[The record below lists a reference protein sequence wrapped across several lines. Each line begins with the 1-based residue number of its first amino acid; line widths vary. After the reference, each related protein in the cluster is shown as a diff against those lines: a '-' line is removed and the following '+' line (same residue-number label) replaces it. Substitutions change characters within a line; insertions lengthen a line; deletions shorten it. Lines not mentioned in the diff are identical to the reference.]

1 MQKVVLLTGAA
12 GGIGTGLV
20 NALSDAGWAVLGS
33 DHPKATPH
41 QSTLEQCHAWIPADL
56 LALSQDSECLD
67 AFVSQ
72 VCSATGGTDI
82 TAIIHNA
89 ALQRLGSFHQLSTSD
104 WNQTIAVNLM
114 APIHIN
120 RAFVAQLRRQKG
132 SILHIGSIHSQLTK
146 PGFTA
151 YATSKAALAGLTR
164 AMAVELG
171 DFVRVNAIEP
181 AAIATPMLEAGFA
194 DNPELRGQLESFHPT
209 RSIGCPSDVANAALF
224 LLDQSNKFLNGCV
237 LPLGGGIHSR
247 LHDPD

>member
-1 MQKVVLLTGAA
+1 M
-12 GGIGTGLV
+12 I
-20 NALSDAGWAVLGS
+20 
-33 DHPKATPH
+33 TPRPH
-41 QSTLEQCHAWIPADL
+41 HFRAPVEQCHAWIPADL
-56 LALSQDSECLD
+56 VALSQDSECLD

-171 DFVRVNAIEP
+171 DSVRVNAIEP
-181 AAIATPMLEAGFA
+181 AAIATPCWRQGL
-194 DNPELRGQLESFHPT
+194 QT
-209 RSIGCPSDVANAALF
+209 TQI
-224 LLDQSNKFLNGCV
+224 
-237 LPLGGGIHSR
+237 
-247 LHDPD
+247 